1 MRTDI
6 VVVGSLNADLVTRV
20 ARFPAPGETVAG
32 HDFRVHP
39 GGKGANQAFAAARV
53 GGRVFMVGRVGPDSH
68 GDLLTGSLR
77 QAGADVAGVG
87 RDPEAPTG
95 LALITIDAAGENQI
109 VLVPGANAQLR
120 PEHVEA
126 SGALIGGAAV
136 VLLQLEV
143 PMETVETAARLA
155 HAGGALVILDPAP
168 ARALSPAL
176 LECVDF
182 LTPNQSELAV
192 LAGGKADGDD
202 REPARAL
209 SVGGRC
215 VIVKKGEAGA
225 LLVDGD
231 REYAWPAPRVRVVDS
246 TGAGDAFNGALAVAL
261 AEGKTIENAGR
272 FAVTTGTLCVTRHGA
287 QPSMPTREEVDAA
300 AASWKQ

>member
-20 ARFPAPGETVAG
+20 ARFPTPGETVGG
-32 HDFRVHP
+32 HEFKVHA
-39 GGKGANQAFAAARV
+39 GGKGANQAYAAARL

-68 GDLLTGSLR
+68 GDLLTASLR
-77 QAGADVAGVG
+77 EAGADVAGVG

-109 VLVPGANAQLR
+109 VLVPGANGHLR

-126 SGALIGGAAV
+126 CNALIAGAAV

-143 PMETVETAARLA
+143 PMETVETAAHLA
-155 HAGGALVILDPAP
+155 HTGGALVVLDPAP
-168 ARALSPAL
+168 AEALSPAL

-192 LAGGKADGDD
+192 LAGGKSDGDD
-202 REPARAL
+202 RAAARAL

-215 VIVKKGEAGA
+215 VIVKKGEDGA
-225 LLVDGD
+225 LLIDGD
-231 REYAWPAPRVRVVDS
+231 RECVWPAPRVRVVDS
-246 TGAGDAFNGALAVAL
+246 TGAGDAFNAALAVAF
-261 AEGKTIENAGR
+261 AEGQTIEEAGR
-272 FAVTTGTLCVTRHGA
+272 FAAVAGALCVTRQGA
-287 QPSMPTREEVDAA
+287 QPSMPSREEVAA
-300 AASWKQ
+300 YMRTAR

>member
-32 HDFRVHP
+32 RDFKVHP
-39 GGKGANQAFAAARV
+39 GGKGANQAYAAARL
-53 GGRVFMVGRVGPDSH
+53 GGRVFMVGRVGQDAH
-68 GDLLTGSLR
+68 GDLLTASLR
-77 QAGADVAGVG
+77 QAGVDVAGVG
-87 RDPEAPTG
+87 RDAEAPTG
-95 LALITIDAAGENQI
+95 LALITLDGAGENEI
-109 VLVPGANAQLR
+109 VLVSGANGQLR

-126 SGALIGGAAV
+126 SAARIASAGV

-143 PMETVETAARLA
+143 AMDTVEAAARLA
-155 HAGGALVILDPAP
+155 RAGGARVILDPAP
-168 ARALSPAL
+168 AQALSPAL
-176 LECVDF
+176 LDCVDF
-182 LTPNQSELAV
+182 LTPNQSELAA
-192 LAGGKADGDD
+192 LAGGRAAGDERD
-202 REPARAL
+202 AARAL

-261 AEGKTIENAGR
+261 AEGKTIEDAGR
-272 FAVTTGTLCVTRHGA
+272 FAVATGSVCVTRQGA
-287 QPSMPTREEVDAA
+287 QPSMPTRAEVEAT
-300 AASWKQ
+300 